1 MSSYYD
7 KSNSAPLPLAAG
19 LTVLKKPAYQNV
31 RSFVFHESY
40 LAQTFQVKSAGL
52 ALELELILSPQLSP
66 CTAAKQ
72 SATPT
77 AIHLRR
83 PLSFS
88 VHLLPRPR

>member
-1 MSSYYD
+1 MSSYND

-19 LTVLKKPAYQNV
+19 LTVLKKPAWHSHQNV
-31 RSFVFHESY
+31 HSFVFHEND
-40 LAQTFQVKSAGL
+40 LAETSHVKSAGL

-77 AIHLRR
+77 AIHLQR
-83 PLSFS
+83 PSLSFS
-88 VHLLPRPR
+88 VH